1 MQHESTCIFL
11 TPLLILIVFQN
22 HSSITLIFSLKGAV
36 RTYTPGYRPLTLAI
50 FDGLK
55 VFRNVGVGIF
65 IHRCQNIRIENSLF
79 ADNHVGI
86 DIDRAEGI
94 DVKNITIIAESE
106 SYRIMK
112 KRQAVS
118 SVCSRQGNLIGL
130 DLHTWKSN
138 LSLAGANIMDV
149 DFREFDRTSICKTV
163 SSIAFDK
170 NVRPKIPNL
179 FRGFLQFLK

>member
-1 MQHESTCIFL
+1 MITFL
-11 TPLLILIVFQN
+11 IIATIGSLISFLP
-22 HSSITLIFSLKGAV
+22 SKGAI
-36 RTYTPGYRPLTLAI
+36 RTYTPGYRPKTLAK

-55 VFRNVGVGIF
+55 VYRNVGVGIF
-65 IHRCQNIRIENSLF
+65 IHRCHNILIENSLV
-79 ADNHVGI
+79 ADNHIGI

-94 DVKNITIIAESE
+94 DVKNTTIIGESE

-112 KRQAVS
+112 KRQVVS

-138 LSLAGANIMDV
+138 ISLAGANIVDV
-149 DFREFDRTSICKTV
+149 KFRGFDRGSNCKTV

-170 NVRPKIPNL
+170 NVRTT
-179 FRGFLQFLK
+179 RFLLHTIHNCKRILILT